1 MPEFIILNFG
11 VKFHFNIIKKWLKF
25 QNHNF
30 WSLEIQEVV
39 DNFKVLIVDVCN
51 KMEGEG
57 LKRMKARKQ
66 EIDDLIQSREDAI
79 TDTNTKG
86 IF

>member
-1 MPEFIILNFG
+1 
-11 VKFHFNIIKKWLKF
+11 
-25 QNHNF
+25 
-30 WSLEIQEVV
+30 
-39 DNFKVLIVDVCN
+39 
-51 KMEGEG
+51 MEGEG